1 MDNNKKF
8 LITGAS
14 GWFGKTAL
22 SEYKKL
28 YGYESFF
35 NDILAFSSKS
45 KEIKLEGI
53 NENYKVYPLK
63 NITGQKKPLGIL
75 HMAFLTREKIDKYG
89 IEKYIKINQE
99 ILETLKNFILIYP
112 DVPIISISSGAA
124 DITSNK
130 KIDKYLDPYAYLKK
144 REETILKEHSDN
156 RMSLVFRV
164 YAATGEFLN
173 RPEGFALGEFLRAA
187 KNKNTIKVRSK
198 NQVFRS
204 YVSVETL
211 MSLCW
216 QILKKP
222 IKNGFYNIDACYEDI
237 SILDL
242 AKYISKEW
250 NLGNPIYE
258 ECLNLDPEIYCGDK
272 VQFKKLLK
280 KYKIIHPSMHEQ
292 ILITSRSKYI

>member
-22 SEYKKL
+22 NEYKKL
-28 YGYESFF
+28 YGCKSLL
-35 NDILAFSSKS
+35 NDIIAFSSKYQ
-45 KEIKLEGI
+45 EINLEGI
-53 NENYKVYPLK
+53 KDNYKVYPLEG
-63 NITGQKKPLGIL
+63 IIAQKKPLGIL
-75 HMAFLTREKIDKYG
+75 HMAFLTRDKIDKYG
-89 IEKYIKINQE
+89 IDNYIKINQK
-99 ILETLKNFILIYP
+99 ISETFQKFALLHP
-112 DVPIISISSGAA
+112 EVPIITISSGAA
-124 DITSNK
+124 NITSNK
-130 KIDKYLDPYAYLKK
+130 KIDKYLDPYGYLKK
-144 REETILKEHSDN
+144 REEIILKENSDN
-156 RMSLVFRV
+156 RMALVFRV

-211 MSLCW
+211 MRLCW